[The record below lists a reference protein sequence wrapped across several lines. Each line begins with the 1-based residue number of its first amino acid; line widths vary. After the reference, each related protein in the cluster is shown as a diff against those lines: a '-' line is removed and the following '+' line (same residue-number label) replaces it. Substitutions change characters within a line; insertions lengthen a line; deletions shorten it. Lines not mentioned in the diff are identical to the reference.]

1 MGLIHADA
9 TALTIIQGSSDGVQ
23 PKYYDSSNN
32 YWYKQN
38 RYGYED
44 KSESLASLVL
54 QFSNITKYVIY
65 EPCLIDDIPGCCS
78 KNFLTSGESFISFQR
93 LYELAGSGCSLYD
106 AIRSLDTCSER
117 IDYVHD
123 FLLDTIGFDC
133 SEYLSQVLSLDALI
147 LNTDRHFNNLGIII
161 NNETGNCKA
170 APIFDNGAALLSS
183 YKDFPADTPF
193 QDCLD
198 KLVAHPF
205 STNFIEQATEAGW
218 TLKLD
223 YIGIKNRLLFEPS
236 SRAVDVLYYQLEQLK
251 DFIPQLEYP
260 EIPFI
265 NYTLSSD

>member
-38 RYGYED
+38 QYGYED

-123 FLLDTIGFDC
+123 FLLDTIGFRLLRIFI
-133 SEYLSQVLSLDALI
+133 SS
-147 LNTDRHFNNLGIII
+147 III
-161 NNETGNCKA
+161 GC
-170 APIFDNGAALLSS
+170 I
-183 YKDFPADTPF
+183 DFEHRQTF
-193 QDCLD
+193 Q
-198 KLVAHPF
+198 
-205 STNFIEQATEAGW
+205 
-218 TLKLD
+218 
-223 YIGIKNRLLFEPS
+223 
-236 SRAVDVLYYQLEQLK
+236 
-251 DFIPQLEYP
+251 
-260 EIPFI
+260 
-265 NYTLSSD
+265 